1 MDAAESNFQV
11 IEFSSDDV
19 RSRHQYKIHKIK
31 SEFRSKIITSASAD
45 FSSGL
50 EIPAGS
56 NEKKSSQIFTL
67 LQRLQRFARLG
78 SGKANDVE
86 RKADVRS

>member
-19 RSRHQYKIHKIK
+19 RSRDQYKIHKIK
-31 SEFRSKIITSASAD
+31 SEFRSKIMTASAD
-45 FSSGL
+45 FSTGL
-50 EIPAGS
+50 EETAGS

-78 SGKANDVE
+78 SGKANKVE